1 MFRKKHIVL
10 TAAITFLI
18 TAIVIGAGTYF
29 YVLQGT
35 YSKMNL
41 AKDIL
46 SEYYVDPL
54 TNEQLKNMED
64 GAISA
69 MVAELEDPY
78 SYYFNEKAYDS
89 FEESNEEEYVG
100 IGVTVN
106 FNADTNQLT
115 VIAPT
120 DGSPAQKA
128 GLLPGDVIVGVDE
141 MKVTAKSYD
150 AVIDHIRGN
159 NAKKGSSVRMYIV
172 RDGAEKTID
181 VVRDVIP
188 LDTVSHKMLDEQVG
202 YIRISE
208 FKFGTVEEFTEGLNF
223 LSENNAKGLI
233 IDLRNNPGGYADSV
247 IRMTD
252 MLLPKGTIAYLEN
265 NKGEREYFYSD
276 AKWIN
281 LPMVILVNEG
291 TASAAE
297 LMAGSTQALDVAK
310 IVGKKTFG
318 KAVGQR
324 PYMLSENTAIYLTD
338 SRYYT
343 PKGECIDKKGITPDV
358 EVDLPDERKANLTSL
373 EISQDEQLRTALEV
387 LYDDMKQ

>member
-141 MKVTAKSYD
+141 MKVTAESYD